1 MKSLSPY
8 HHVLRRTDR
17 SFRTKEQST
26 RNLSPEGLSGA
37 LPYPTQLT
45 ALCLFVMQK
54 NQSAAGET
62 GQFGNIITSGV
73 ELDKGQ
79 AIIGNLAP
87 GTYYLH
93 ETKAPDGYNLATE
106 DLVIIV
112 A

>member
-17 SFRTKEQST
+17 SLRTKEQST

-54 NQSAAGET
+54 NQPAAGET
-62 GQFGNIITSGV
+62 GQYGFRWDFVFSPMV
-73 ELDKGQ
+73 PEADQMHL
-79 AIIGNLAP
+79 P
-87 GTYYLH
+87 
-93 ETKAPDGYNLATE
+93 
-106 DLVIIV
+106 
-112 A
+112 